1 MKKKVFTIEIYSESN
16 NQIKLKFP
24 HRFLYVYLYAAKA
37 TNILSTANIFS
48 ILNTSKVVFR
58 NSD

>member
-1 MKKKVFTIEIYSESN
+1 MKNKVFTIEIYSESN

-24 HRFLYVYLYAAKA
+24 HRFLYVYLYATET
-37 TNILSTANIFS
+37 TNILSTTNIFS
-48 ILNTSKVVFR
+48 ILNTSKVVFN